1 MPLWSL
7 YLCNLMV
14 YTFDILILDFLIKQN
29 SNIKELRHRLQ
40 NIDRIKIFLFEANAG
55 FNFKYLTN
63 LSFLYQ
69 NHILY
74 AFFKRGGG
82 KKKWICFCFY
92 LPHSTTPPPPFLT
105 KAIYIKRGKL
115 TLYIHGQVKTCSRF
129 CFTFGKR
136 GETFNKSMQPQLN
149 L

>member
-1 MPLWSL
+1 MHSL
-7 YLCNLMV
+7 KGGEGRRSEFV
-14 YTFDILILDFLIKQN
+14 FVFI
-29 SNIKELRHRLQ
+29 
-40 NIDRIKIFLFEANAG
+40 
-55 FNFKYLTN
+55 YLTV
-63 LSFLYQ
+63 Q
-69 NHILY
+69 
-74 AFFKRGGG
+74 R
-82 KKKWICFCFY
+82 
-92 LPHSTTPPPPFLT
+92 PPPFLT